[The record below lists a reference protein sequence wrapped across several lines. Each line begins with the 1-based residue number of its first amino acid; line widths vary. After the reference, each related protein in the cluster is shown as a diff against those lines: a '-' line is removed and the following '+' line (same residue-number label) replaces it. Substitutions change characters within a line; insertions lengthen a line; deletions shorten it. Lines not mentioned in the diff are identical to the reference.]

1 MMNKRI
7 FRIVLVMALFITGS
21 PVKVMSY
28 DPIDFTVQNGGPG
41 VYNPVGGGHE
51 PSRAPMMPPYVGIEG
66 HTLDFSCV
74 GYDVTFYLLNEDEES
89 VFTLFIPAGT
99 STVELPSMLEGSYEI
114 CLVRG
119 NWCFCGW
126 IEL

>member
-1 MMNKRI
+1 MGFDR
-7 FRIVLVMALFITGS
+7 
-21 PVKVMSY
+21 
-28 DPIDFTVQNGGPG
+28 IDFTVQNGGPG
-41 VYNPVGGGHE
+41 IDNPVGGEHG

-66 HTLDFSCV
+66 HTLDFTHV
-74 GYDVTFYLLNEDEES
+74 GYDVTFYLLNEDEEP

>member
-1 MMNKRI
+1 
-7 FRIVLVMALFITGS
+7 
-21 PVKVMSY
+21 
-28 DPIDFTVQNGGPG
+28 
-41 VYNPVGGGHE
+41 
-51 PSRAPMMPPYVGIEG
+51 MMPPYVGIEG

-74 GYDVTFYLLNEDEES
+74 GYDVTFYLLNEDEEP

>member
-1 MMNKRI
+1 MDKR
-7 FRIVLVMALFITGS
+7 FLKNVFVTVLFVIGSVANVMGF
-21 PVKVMSY
+21 
-28 DPIDFTVQNGGPG
+28 DRIDFTVQNGGPG
-41 VYNPVGGGHE
+41 IDNPVGGDHG

-66 HTLDFSCV
+66 HTLDFCCV
-74 GYDVTFYLLNEDEES
+74 GYDVTFYLLNEDEEP

>member
-1 MMNKRI
+1 MMSFDR
-7 FRIVLVMALFITGS
+7 
-21 PVKVMSY
+21 
-28 DPIDFTVQNGGPG
+28 IDFTVQNGGPG
-41 VYNPVGGGHE
+41 IDNPVGGDHG

-74 GYDVTFYLLNEDEES
+74 GYDVTFYLLNEDEEP

>member
-7 FRIVLVMALFITGS
+7 LRIVLVMALFMMGS
-21 PVKVMSY
+21 PVKVMSF

-51 PSRAPMMPPYVGIEG
+51 PSRAPMRPPYVSIEG
-66 HTLDFSCV
+66 HALDFSHV
-74 GYDVTFYLLNEDEES
+74 GYDTTLYLLNEDEEV
-89 VFTLFIPAGT
+89 VFTLFVSAGT
-99 STVELPSMLEGSYEI
+99 SVIELPSMLEGSYEI

-119 NWCFCGW
+119 NWFFCGW